1 MGKNAQDRLNWGDLQ
16 FVLAVMRQGT
26 VAEAAKSLGVNRTT
40 VLRRISHLEEFLDFQ
55 IFDRHGSQYVLA
67 PGSNELLQG
76 ALAVEKTIDDLRR
89 QILGK
94 EIQLAGTITVTTTDS
109 ILISTLAPHIAS
121 FRTRH
126 PQIRIELVVSNH
138 QLSLSRRDADVA
150 IRPGLV
156 LPEHLS
162 GRMIGPMYFGIFASS
177 AIEPGDWTHAL
188 NDLPWL
194 GMDSPL
200 LESPP
205 GRWLESNVSED
216 RIVCRVDS
224 FVALRAL
231 AETGLGI
238 SVLPTALGRMS
249 PLLRQIHHGKPEV
262 ENKLWVV
269 SHPDLERSTRVSAL
283 INHLVKTI
291 VPETGPDRPQ

>member
-1 MGKNAQDRLNWGDLQ
+1 MGKNAQGTLNWSDLQ
-16 FVLAVMRQGT
+16 FVLAVMRLGT
-26 VAEAAKSLGVNRTT
+26 VAEAARSLGVNRTT
-40 VLRRISHLEEFLDFQ
+40 VLRRISHLEEILDFQ
-55 IFDRHGSQYVLA
+55 IFDRHGSRYELA
-67 PGSNELLQG
+67 PGSSELLQG
-76 ALAVEKTIDDLRR
+76 AMAVEKSIDDLRR

-94 EIQLAGTITVTTTDS
+94 EIRLAGTITVTTTDS

-126 PQIRIELVVSNH
+126 PQIKIELVVSNH
-138 QLSLSRRDADVA
+138 QLSLSKRDADVA
-150 IRPGLV
+150 IRPGMA
-156 LPEHLS
+156 LPDHLS
-162 GRMIGPMYFGIFASS
+162 GRLIGPMYFGLFASS
-177 AIEPGDWTHAL
+177 AIENGDWADVLGT
-188 NDLPWL
+188 LPWL

-205 GRWLESNVSED
+205 GKWLSHNVSED
-216 RIVCRVDS
+216 RIVCRADS

-238 SVLPTALGRMS
+238 SLLPAALGRMS

-283 INHLVKTI
+283 INHLVNAI
-291 VPETGPDRPQ
+291 VPETEFDSAQ